1 MRRTTTAG
9 LVAGLAAC
17 TVLGLTGCGSTSSSS
32 SASGSASSA
41 GASGSAGAS
50 ASASN
55 AALTVPVR
63 PSPTGACTLPE
74 AANVTDL
81 TFAQL
86 AQYQLK
92 NGEPIPT
99 LAEFLNYANDVGV
112 GVLPEIKTFPP
123 AADQPKPVPTQ
134 AQFQQYSDMVRSRTN
149 ISEVLIGSFDE
160 TTLKYFAD
168 NDPSWPRVWFRGVG
182 NGDAFAPPTVA
193 EMQQRAP
200 SANALGVLNILYV
213 QGTFAPNQQPYDV
226 PKEFADAQIPVYIWY
241 NVATKG
247 DTPENGPD
255 LAGVTSPG
263 WQAIASMTPKNVK
276 WIATDM
282 TKEYTAWAATATEA
296 EKPIPQMVAHR
307 GGGEADISENS
318 MAAFKEAVANGAKV
332 LETDVQWT
340 KPTPEEPNGV
350 PVLMHDATIN
360 RTSVCPT

>member
-213 QGTFAPNQQPYDV
+213 QRDLRTQPAALRRSQGVRGRPDPRV
-226 PKEFADAQIPVYIWY
+226 HLVQRRH
-241 NVATKG
+241 KG
-247 DTPENGPD
+247 RHPENGPD